1 MKRTQENLRA
11 RVAAKAAIF
20 HGDQILLLHRSLHA
34 ADPGTW
40 DLPGGQV
47 EEGESLPH
55 ALRREV
61 REETGYD
68 VRIGPVFHAEVFG
81 SFSKR
86 GRIRPTVGVFFLC
99 DAPTRKR
106 LKLDRKEHTEFAW
119 VSRQDL
125 KDYPSVPHIQRTVR
139 AAFAGKGSGET
150 YPVDAAPKVIPAEMR
165 HLHLPVP
172 A

>member
-1 MKRTQENLRA
+1 MQENLRA

-20 HGDQILLLHRSLHA
+20 HGNEILLLHRSLNA
-34 ADPGTW
+34 SDPGSW

-47 EEGESLPH
+47 AQGESLPE
-55 ALRREV
+55 ALKREV
-61 REETGYD
+61 REETGFD

-99 DAPTRKR
+99 DAPGRKR
-106 LKLDRKEHTEFAW
+106 LKLDRKEHSEYAW

-125 KDYPSVPHIQRTVR
+125 KDYPSVPHIERTVR
-139 AAFAGKGSGET
+139 AAFAEKGPAGEGRPETEARLPSGE
-150 YPVDAAPKVIPAEMR
+150 AR
-165 HLHLPVP
+165 HLHFPVP

>member
-1 MKRTQENLRA
+1 MQENLRA

-20 HGDQILLLHRSLHA
+20 HGDQILLLHRSFHTS
-34 ADPGTW
+34 DPGVW
-40 DLPGGQV
+40 DLPGGHV
-47 EEGESLPH
+47 EEGESLPQ

-61 REETGYD
+61 REETGFD

-81 SFSKR
+81 SLSKR

-99 DAPTRKR
+99 DAPGGRR
-106 LKLDRKEHTEFAW
+106 PRLDRKEHSEYAW

-125 KDYPSVPHIQRTVR
+125 KDYPSVPYIQRTVR
-139 AAFAGKGSGET
+139 AAFADRETADGGEPSERA
-150 YPVDAAPKVIPAEMR
+150 PVPDLR

>member
-1 MKRTQENLRA
+1 MRRLQENLRA

-20 HGDQILLLHRSLHA
+20 HGDEILMLHRSFHTS
-34 ADPGTW
+34 DPGAW

-47 EEGESLPH
+47 EHGETLPQ

-61 REETGYD
+61 REETGFD

-99 DAPTRKR
+99 DVPGHKR
-106 LKLDRKEHTEFAW
+106 LRLDRKEHTEYAW

-139 AAFAGKGSGET
+139 AAFHEHTTTATHRPESPERLAT
-150 YPVDAAPKVIPAEMR
+150 ADLR